1 MRKVIFS
8 FVVLAFAISGSAKTY
23 YVSTTGSDS
32 NAGTIDAP
40 FASLKS
46 AQEKVVAGDTV
57 YIRGGEY
64 KLTESQIMGY
74 EESGLYACLFDM
86 RTNGTQDKPI
96 CYFGYPGERPV
107 FNLTNVKPA
116 NKRISVF
123 YLYGSY
129 LHFKNFDIVGT
140 QVTITTHTQSEC
152 FSGRHGNYN
161 IIEDIAMH
169 DGMAIGVYFTRGM
182 GNLVLNCDA
191 YNNYDPVSESGQ
203 GGNVDGFGC
212 HVPATS
218 TGNVFRGCR
227 AWRNSDDGFDLIN
240 NFAAVTFDHCWSF
253 ENGYDADMVSRGDGN
268 GFKAGGYG
276 LKAQSAEV
284 AAPRNVIKNCIAY
297 HNKSNGFYAN
307 HHLGGDDWLNNS
319 AYLNKY
325 NYSMVNQQSWDVATD
340 VDGYN
345 HTLKNDLSYKGV
357 KGDYTAIDQTKC
369 TLENNTFLPNEMTLT
384 SDDFESLDGTQ
395 LTAARKAD
403 GSLPDITFLK
413 LVETSSCYAN
423 KIGYQ
428 FDYDEIT
435 GITTPRIS
443 SSKTAD
449 NSYYTLDGIQTA
461 SPQKGLYIHEGKKI
475 AIK

>member
-40 FASLKS
+40 FASLKC
-46 AQEKVVAGDTV
+46 AQEKVAAGDTV

-74 EESGLYACLFDM
+74 EESSLYACMFDM
-86 RTNGTQDKPI
+86 KTYGTKDKPI

-203 GGNVDGFGC
+203 GGNVAEGGGANANS
-212 HVPATS
+212 HGGKYSLTRRHYSEQIS
-218 TGNVFRGCR
+218 TG
-227 AWRNSDDGFDLIN
+227 
-240 NFAAVTFDHCWSF
+240 
-253 ENGYDADMVSRGDGN
+253 E
-268 GFKAGGYG
+268 
-276 LKAQSAEV
+276 
-284 AAPRNVIKNCIAY
+284 
-297 HNKSNGFYAN
+297 
-307 HHLGGDDWLNNS
+307 
-319 AYLNKY
+319 
-325 NYSMVNQQSWDVATD
+325 
-340 VDGYN
+340 
-345 HTLKNDLSYKGV
+345 
-357 KGDYTAIDQTKC
+357 
-369 TLENNTFLPNEMTLT
+369 
-384 SDDFESLDGTQ
+384 
-395 LTAARKAD
+395 
-403 GSLPDITFLK
+403 
-413 LVETSSCYAN
+413 
-423 KIGYQ
+423 
-428 FDYDEIT
+428 
-435 GITTPRIS
+435 
-443 SSKTAD
+443 
-449 NSYYTLDGIQTA
+449 
-461 SPQKGLYIHEGKKI
+461 
-475 AIK
+475 